1 MTLER
6 DYMMLPRLTVVRVCT
21 SVASAILVGLW
32 VNVYTEKL
40 AHYGYAASLV
50 SLRWG
55 NVPLGL
61 GITLLV
67 TAEVAAWRFRTMQ
80 EDEFRRHY
88 STLQQRQRRVLEGML
103 RIVCELV
110 SKTLEI
116 PCNARY
122 FVAERDHEGRTFIRQ
137 DRDLAVLNIRMPRE
151 FGFTRIYVDTPHI
164 VSGRAFRD
172 RVPIY
177 EELPVNHSELYEP
190 DVGRMIEP
198 QQRWVLACPVLR
210 LDVLTNSHD
219 VLHPPH
225 GVIVFYGTQLPDPD
239 ASDEAVQLCLGYAE
253 QFAEQMSHV
262 INMLELSTELESTSH
277 GNTSGN
283 S

>member
-1 MTLER
+1 MLL
-6 DYMMLPRLTVVRVCT
+6 MLPKMTVVRVCA

-32 VNVYTEKL
+32 INIYTDQL
-40 AHYGYAASLV
+40 AHYGYVTSLT

-55 NVPLGL
+55 NLPLFL
-61 GITLLV
+61 GIALLV
-67 TAEVAAWRFRTMQ
+67 AGEAAAWRWRMVQ
-80 EDEFRRHY
+80 EDEFRRLY
-88 STLQQRQRRVLEGML
+88 STLQQRQRRILEGML
-103 RIVCELV
+103 KIVCELV
-110 SKTLEI
+110 AKTLAI

-122 FVAERDHEGRTFIRQ
+122 FVAEKDHEGRYYIRQ

-172 RVPIY
+172 RVPLY
-177 EELPVNHSELYEP
+177 EELPGDHTNLYEP
-190 DVGRMIEP
+190 DVARMIEP

-210 LDVLTNSHD
+210 LDALTNSHD
-219 VLHPPH
+219 ARHEPH
-225 GVIVFYGTQLPDPD
+225 GVIVFYGTQLPDAVASGD
-239 ASDEAVQLCLGYAE
+239 AIQVCLGYAE

-262 INMLELSTELESTSH
+262 LNMLELSTELESADH
-277 GNTSGN
+277 GNAAGS